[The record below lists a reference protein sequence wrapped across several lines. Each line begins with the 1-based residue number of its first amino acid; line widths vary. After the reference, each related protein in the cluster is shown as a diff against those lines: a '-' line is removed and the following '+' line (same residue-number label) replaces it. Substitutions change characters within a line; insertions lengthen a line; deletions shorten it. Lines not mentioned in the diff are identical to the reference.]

1 MLCVVSI
8 AKMWPQLVWRK
19 ISSVRFLF
27 VGEDSFLAF
36 EEMLELAVQE
46 DVDFILLGGDLFHD
60 AVPSQNALHK

>member
-1 MLCVVSI
+1 MDVCLDRSYHVIIKWIFI
-8 AKMWPQLVWRK
+8 A
-19 ISSVRFLF
+19 
-27 VGEDSFLAF
+27 GEDSFLAF